1 MVSTP
6 VADSLPAAIAAGQR
20 ELAALEALLAEE
32 RTALRERD
40 GARLEAIA
48 ARKQAHFQ
56 ALDALELPA
65 RLPAGDDLA
74 ARLARQHGDD
84 VAARW
89 RDLVS
94 SLRSVQRE
102 NEVNGLTIQ
111 RTLSAVATEIALLH
125 GQTGPGER
133 TYAQNG
139 RRSETGGGG
148 SLLSR
153 A

>member
-1 MVSTP
+1 MTATAS
-6 VADSLPAAIAAGQR
+6 DSLAAAITAAQH
-20 ELAALEALLAEE
+20 ELAALEALLGEE
-32 RTALRERD
+32 RAALRERD

-48 ARKQAHFQ
+48 AQKQTHFQ
-56 ALDALELPA
+56 ALDALALPA
-65 RLPAGDDLA
+65 RLPAGDGVEARLA
-74 ARLARQHGDD
+74 ARHGAD
-84 VAARW
+84 VAGRW

-111 RTLSAVATEIALLH
+111 RTLSAVAAEIALLH

-133 TYAQNG
+133 IYAQNG
-139 RRSETGGGG
+139 RRPETGGGG

>member
-1 MVSTP
+1 MTEAAP
-6 VADSLPAAIAAGQR
+6 RDLPAAIAAGRR
-20 ELAALEALLAEE
+20 ELEALQALLAEE
-32 RTALRERD
+32 RAALRQRD

-48 ARKQAHFQ
+48 AGKVAHFQ

-65 RLPAGDDLA
+65 RLPAGASLDADLA
-74 ARLARQHGDD
+74 ERHGAATLAD
-84 VAARW
+84 W

-125 GQTGPGER
+125 GRAGPGER
-133 TYAQNG
+133 TYAQDG
-139 RRSETGGGG
+139 RRSESGGGG